1 MFFFNKGTQVL
12 VDKCYNR
19 QCKSLC
25 TCISQFGIIGI
36 CLVLLT
42 ETIYIFLSEK
52 YREIAFSG
60 WAATILYCFICLSN
74 LSNAQ
79 CSYLLH
85 FSTTIGSQRQA
96 KNAENSS
103 STLLITEVLDYCVA
117 AMVDATTH
125 SSSCLFP
132 RKKKHLFTIST
143 SWTTATSANLELLND
158 SYISLANRRF
168 WYYGHAKQRL
178 SETS

>member
-1 MFFFNKGTQVL
+1 MTILCVSKQHFNFTFLCPSECQPDMFFFNKGTQVL

-25 TCISQFGIIGI
+25 TCISLFGVIGI

-52 YREIAFSG
+52 YKEIAFSG

-96 KNAENSS
+96 KNAENFS
-103 STLLITEVLDYCVA
+103 STLLITEVLDYCVV

-125 SSSCLFP
+125 SSSCLSFLEKKSIYLLFP
-132 RKKKHLFTIST
+132 P
-143 SWTTATSANLELLND
+143 LEPWQLLQIW
-158 SYISLANRRF
+158 SY
-168 WYYGHAKQRL
+168 
-178 SETS
+178 